1 MVDGV
6 GEIQLCEDGGKATM
20 THRIR
25 RVAVLGAGTMG
36 AAIAAHCANAGVEVD
51 LLDIAPDDGDDEN
64 AVVRAGFDRMKKA
77 RPAALM
83 SERAADRISLGNFDD
98 DLERV
103 AEADWVLEAI
113 LERLEPKREL
123 MQRVEGIAKE
133 NAIISSNT
141 SGIPL
146 HEIAEGRSEKFGRR
160 FLGTHFFNPPR
171 YLKLLEI
178 IPTEDTDPGVIEL
191 VRDFGERVLGKG
203 GVIAKDTPNFIGNR
217 LGSFTGMQSVTYALE
232 NGYGIEE
239 VDVITGPLIGHP
251 RTATFRLN
259 DQVGLDIAVG
269 VAENLLEAV
278 PEDESLEEVKPHPR
292 LREMLEKNLLGNKT
306 GAGFYKRDKRDGKTV
321 FDVLN
326 LETFEHEPAQNPEIP
341 VAREAQE
348 QGDLDARLRFLIE
361 KADEDRH
368 ARYIRD
374 TLLPYMAYTARRVPE
389 ISDTLEDVDHA
400 MEWGFGHQ
408 TGPFR
413 TWDLLGVGETAEK
426 MEAMGIEVAPWVKD
440 MLEAGNEG
448 FYKRERGRE
457 LAYSPVHKEYEPV
470 REDPMVISLDRLRD
484 EGKEISRNDSASLL
498 DLGDGVLCL
507 EFHTKSNSIDA
518 AIVEMGYEALR
529 RLEEEDWAGLV
540 IGNGGRNFSV
550 GANLG
555 EVARAASDGKLDE
568 IGERV
573 AALQDLLMGFRFAPK
588 PVVAAPRGQTLGGGL
603 EICLHADRVVAAG
616 ETYMGLVEA
625 GVGLIPAGGGTKEL
639 ARRLVSGPLGITPD
653 ATPLPFVQKAFEIIA
668 MARTSSSALE
678 AQELGFL
685 DEEDRVVMN
694 ADHLLSA
701 ARREVLD
708 LADGYTPPERG
719 KNVYAAA
726 RTARAALEIQ
736 VKTLQWGGYASEYDG
751 VIAGHTARILTGGE
765 LSLPQWVT
773 EEYLLKL
780 EREAFMDLLENEQT
794 HERISHMLETG
805 KPLRN

>member
-1 MVDGV
+1 
-6 GEIQLCEDGGKATM
+6 M

-36 AAIAAHCANAGVEVD
+36 AAIAAHCANAGLEVD
-51 LLDIAPDDGDDEN
+51 LLDIAPEDPAANKNE
-64 AVVRAGFDRMKKA
+64 VVSAGFDRMKNA

-83 SERAADRISLGNFDD
+83 SKKVAERLHLGNFDD
-98 DLERV
+98 DFERV
-103 AEADWVLEAI
+103 AEADWILEAI

-123 MQRVEGIAKE
+123 MERVENVAKQD
-133 NAIISSNT
+133 AIISSNT

-146 HEIAEGRSEKFGRR
+146 HQIAEGRSEGFRRR

-178 IPTEDTDPGVIEL
+178 IPTGDTEPEVVEF

-232 NGYGIEE
+232 NGYEVEE
-239 VDVITGPLIGHP
+239 VDAITGPLIGHP

-269 VAENLLEAV
+269 VAENLIEAA
-278 PEDESLEEVKPHPR
+278 PEDEAREDLRPHPK
-292 LREMLEKNLLGNKT
+292 LKEMLEKNLLGNKS
-306 GAGFYKRDKRDGKTV
+306 GAGFYKRSMRGGETV
-321 FDVLN
+321 FEVLD
-326 LETFEHEPAQNPEIP
+326 LDTFEHHPPENPEIP
-341 VAREAQE
+341 IAREAQE
-348 QGDLDARLRFLIE
+348 QGDLGARLRFLVE

-368 ARYIRD
+368 ARYIQD
-374 TLLPYMAYTARRVPE
+374 TLLPYMAYASRRVPE
-389 ISDTLEDVDHA
+389 ISETLEDVDHA

-413 TWDLLGVGETAEK
+413 TWDLLGVRETAEK
-426 MEAMGIEVAPWVKD
+426 MEAMGLGVAPWVKD
-440 MLEAGNEG
+440 LLEAGNET
-448 FYKRERGRE
+448 FYMKESGKE
-457 LAYSPVHKEYEPV
+457 LAYNPVEGEYGPV
-470 REDPMVISLDRLRD
+470 RKDPMIVSLDQLRE

-507 EFHTKSNSIDA
+507 EFHSRGNSIDA
-518 AIVEMGYEALR
+518 AVVEMGYRALEALDR
-529 RLEEEDWAGLV
+529 DDVAGLV
-540 IGNGGRNFSV
+540 VGNGGRNFCV
-550 GANLG
+550 GANVG
-555 EVARAASDGKLDE
+555 EIVHAAQNGMLDQVVK
-568 IGERV
+568 RV
-573 AALQDLLMGFRFAPK
+573 DAFQGLLMGFRFAPK

-603 EICLHADRVVAAG
+603 EVCLHADRVVAAG

-639 ARRLVSGPLGITPD
+639 ARRLISRPLGITPD
-653 ATPLPFVQKAFEIIA
+653 ATPLPFVQKAFETIA
-668 MARTSSSALE
+668 MARTSLSALE

-685 DEEDRVVMN
+685 DEDDQVVMN

-708 LADGYTPPERG
+708 LADGYAPPQRG
-719 KNVYAAA
+719 NNVYAAGKM
-726 RTARAALEIQ
+726 ARAALDVQ
-736 VKTLQWGGYASEYDG
+736 VKTLQWGRFASDYDG
-751 VIAGHTARILTGGE
+751 VVAGHAARVLTGGD
-765 LSLPQWVT
+765 LSLPQWVS

-780 EREAFMDLLENEQT
+780 EKKAFLDLLKNEKT